1 MTRHQFQPGDR
12 VYWIRSKRLENS
24 ESGQQVPAVV
34 TSIDGEEVKLELRTC
49 PMFSDKVIKAEVV
62 LPQTDIEPREIPSA
76 LFEEPMQFV
85 TNGFEVGIIHCS
97 QMGVKRLDAWYGT
110 VCSVPVTQPC
120 KSQDI
125 ALVSALRTLS
135 SGSISDRMKPLVLAA
150 KKDPAS
156 PLAQRV
162 LALNDRLAEHAH
174 LFTKARS
181 DDAVDP
187 LRDDQEPGLDDEEF
201 DLELPTLA

>member
-1 MTRHQFQPGDR
+1 MTRNQFQPGDR

-62 LPQTDIEPREIPSA
+62 LPQTDIAPREIPSA
-76 LFEEPMQFV
+76 LFEEPMHFV

-97 QMGVKRLDAWYGT
+97 QMGMKGLDAWYGT
-110 VCSVPVTQPC
+110 ACSVPVTQPC

-156 PLAQRV
+156 PLAQRI
-162 LALNDRLAEHAH
+162 LALNDRLAEHGH

-181 DDAVDP
+181 DDAEDP
-187 LRDDQEPGLDDEEF
+187 LCDDQEPGLDNEEF